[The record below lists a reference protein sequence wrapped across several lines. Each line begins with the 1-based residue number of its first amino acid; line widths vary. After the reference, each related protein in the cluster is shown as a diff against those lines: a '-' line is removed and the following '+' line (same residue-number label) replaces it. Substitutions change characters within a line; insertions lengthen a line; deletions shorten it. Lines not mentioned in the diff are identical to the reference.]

1 MSLGCS
7 TKAPM
12 NPFPGSWSVC
22 CVFSHNLSLP
32 CSLPGSKEATKQG
45 RDRLWLNTQGRDRYH
60 LLARTTYQP
69 TTSIHLS
76 ARPSTGPPPPLSPY
90 DPRSLLLALCPSS
103 SILSLPPSLL
113 PTQSIRL
120 SVCPSVPPFLL
131 RKSLLHPIFPPPF
144 FSSLPSSIG
153 PYLAPS
159 QCPYLLLSLLDSFF
173 PTLQWASIPSS
184 LACSLPCFFYNSRLS
199 FTPPCFFFSLSFS
212 LLLLPP

>member
-12 NPFPGSWSVC
+12 NHVPGSRSVC

-90 DPRSLLLALCPSS
+90 DPPSLLLALCPSS
-103 SILSLPPSLL
+103 SILSSYRPSL
-113 PTQSIRL
+113 RL
-120 SVCPSVPPFLL
+120 SLPLSPFVCPSVRLSLHSSSVSPFSILSFL
-131 RKSLLHPIFPPPF
+131 PH
-144 FSSLPSSIG
+144 SSLH
-153 PYLAPS
+153 
-159 QCPYLLLSLLDSFF
+159 
-173 PTLQWASIPSS
+173 
-184 LACSLPCFFYNSRLS
+184 SLPLS
-199 FTPPCFFFSLSFS
+199 GPT
-212 LLLLPP
+212 